1 MVIICSRRG
10 WFLCRTLSSKKLKA
24 HIGKSEMRRG
34 RVKVYISVG
43 FLHISEIN
51 KILGKVGITNM
62 AYLTTTGSGQPVLI
76 LKEGTTR
83 SRGKEAQRNNIMAAR
98 VIGEV
103 LKTTLGPR
111 GMDKMLI
118 DSLGDITITNDGAAI
133 LKEIDVE
140 HPAAKMMVEIA
151 KTQDDMVGDGTTSA
165 VVLASELLKRAE
177 ELLEQNIHPTI
188 LVSGFRK
195 ASQKAI
201 EVINKTAVPLDI
213 NDRKTLLKV
222 ALTSMSSKAIG
233 GAKDHLA
240 EISIDAVKQIAEQRG
255 EKTIADIDN
264 IQLIKK
270 TGKSLLETELIQ
282 GIIIDKEVVNPGMLK
297 MKENAKIALI
307 DSALEIEKTEISA
320 EIRIK
325 DPTQMK
331 AFLDQENDM
340 MQDMVVKIKASG
352 ANVIFCQKGIDDMVQ
367 HFLAKEGII
376 AARRVKE
383 SDMEKLARATG
394 GRIISDLD
402 DLKKADLGSA
412 GLVEERKIGDD
423 KMIFVEKCKDPHSVA
438 ILIRA
443 GLERMVDEAERA
455 MTDSLSVVSDVIENS
470 QIVPGGG
477 AIEIE
482 IAKELRKYATKV
494 GGREQLAV
502 EAFADAVEVIP
513 RTLAENAGLEP
524 IDILV
529 ELRSTHDKADGKFTG
544 INVFTGKL
552 QDSVANGVIE
562 PIVVKEQAIKSAAE
576 SAAMILRIDDVI
588 TAKAPKA
595 PAGGPGGMPGGM
607 GEE

>member
-1 MVIICSRRG
+1 
-10 WFLCRTLSSKKLKA
+10 
-24 HIGKSEMRRG
+24 
-34 RVKVYISVG
+34 
-43 FLHISEIN
+43 
-51 KILGKVGITNM
+51 M

-165 VVLASELLKRAE
+165 VVLASELLKKAE

-201 EVINKTAVPLDI
+201 EVIGKTAVPLDT

-222 ALTSMSSKAIG
+222 ALTSMSSKSLG
-233 GAKDHLA
+233 SAKDHLA

-255 EKTIADIDN
+255 DKTIADIDN

-270 TGKSLLETELIQ
+270 TGKSLLETELIR
-282 GIIIDKEVVNPGMLK
+282 GVIIDKEVVNPGMPK
-297 MKENAKIALI
+297 MKENAKIALL
-307 DSALEIEKTEISA
+307 DSALEIEKTEITA

-331 AFLDQENDM
+331 AFLDQETTM
-340 MQDMVVKIKASG
+340 MQDMVEKVKASG

-394 GRIISDLD
+394 GRIVSDLD
-402 DLKKADLGSA
+402 DLKKTDLGSA

-455 MTDSLSVVSDVIENS
+455 MVDSLSVVSDVIENNK
-470 QIVPGGG
+470 IVPGGG

-482 IAKELRKYATKV
+482 MAKELRKYATKV

-513 RTLAENAGLEP
+513 RSLAENAGLEP

-529 ELRSTHDKADGKFTG
+529 ELRSVHDKADGKNQG

-552 QDSVANGVIE
+552 QDSIANGVIE
-562 PIVVKEQAIKSAAE
+562 PIMVKEQAIKSASE
-576 SAAMILRIDDVI
+576 SAALILRIDDVI
-588 TAKAPKA
+588 TAKAPKGG
-595 PAGGPGGMPGGM
+595 PGGPGGMPGGM

>member
-1 MVIICSRRG
+1 
-10 WFLCRTLSSKKLKA
+10 
-24 HIGKSEMRRG
+24 
-34 RVKVYISVG
+34 
-43 FLHISEIN
+43 
-51 KILGKVGITNM
+51 M

-83 SRGKEAQRNNIMAAR
+83 SRGKEAQRNNIMAAQ

-111 GMDKMLI
+111 GMDKMLV

-151 KTQDDMVGDGTTSA
+151 KTQDDMVGDGTTTA
-165 VVLASELLKRAE
+165 VVLASELLKKAE
-177 ELLEQNIHPTI
+177 ELLDQNIHPII
-188 LVSGFRK
+188 LVSGYRK

-201 EVINKTAVPLDI
+201 EIMNKMAIPLDV

-222 ALTSMSSKAIG
+222 ALTSMSSKSVGSARE
-233 GAKDHLA
+233 HLA

-255 EKTIADIDN
+255 DKTIADIDN
-264 IQLIKK
+264 IQLVKK
-270 TGKSLLETELIQ
+270 TGKSLIETQLIR
-282 GIIIDKEVVNPGMLK
+282 GIIIDKEVVNPGMPK
-297 MKENAKIALI
+297 TKENAKILLLDI
-307 DSALEIEKTEISA
+307 ALEIEKTEMSA

-325 DPTQMK
+325 DPSQMK
-331 AFLDQENDM
+331 AFLDQENNM
-340 MQDMVVKIKASG
+340 MQNMVTKVKASG
-352 ANVIFCQKGIDDMVQ
+352 ADIVFCQKGIDDMVQ
-367 HFLAKEGII
+367 HFLAKAGIM

-402 DLKKADLGSA
+402 DLKPADLGLA
-412 GLVEERKIGDD
+412 GLVDERKIGDD

-455 MTDSLSVVSDVIENS
+455 MIDSLSVISDVIENNK
-470 QIVPGGG
+470 IVAGGG
-477 AIEIE
+477 AVEIE
-482 IAKELRKYATKV
+482 VAKELRKYATKV

-502 EAFADAVEVIP
+502 EAFAEAVEVIP

-529 ELRSTHDKADGKFTG
+529 ELRSKHDTQDGKNIG

-552 QDSVANGVIE
+552 QNSIDNGVIE
-562 PIVVKEQAIKSAAE
+562 PLVVKEQAIKSAAE
-576 SAAMILRIDDVI
+576 SAAMILRIDDII
-588 TAKAPKA
+588 TAKSPK
-595 PAGGPGGMPGGM
+595 GGPPGGMPGGPE